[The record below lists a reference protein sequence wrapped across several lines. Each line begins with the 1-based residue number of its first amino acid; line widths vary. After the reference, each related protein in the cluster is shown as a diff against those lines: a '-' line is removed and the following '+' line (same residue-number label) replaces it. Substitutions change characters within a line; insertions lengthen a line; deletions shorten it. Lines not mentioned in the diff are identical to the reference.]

1 MTYETRSVR
10 VHTLTTGT
18 SGFCPIVS
26 FMMIWSPVFLKSF
39 CWQSSIESPKFKIN
53 SQSQRLK
60 RISAGR
66 LLVFVLDALSPLTRF
81 PLSYLPSR
89 GRSSVLKTW
98 INNLNKSSL
107 PVKCNIWHQCSVTTS
122 SKLDCVKI
130 TVFIS
135 MWALPLSTHQRVPG
149 HLWGCHRLWGEGF
162 FLCKVQVCW
171 WIHWLER
178 LGERGR
184 TLELRFWNESAAPP
198 HPPGFHRDSLRQPP
212 AQARTAGVRTCWRKV
227 VFNPMY
233 TVLLPVENLKKKK
246 VKNVSEVLTLL
257 CSRSIPNTSRT
268 SRM

>member
-39 CWQSSIESPKFKIN
+39 CWQSSIESPKFKIK

-122 SKLDCVKI
+122 SKLDCQNNRLYFDVSL
-130 TVFIS
+130 TFINTPNGVRPS
-135 MWALPLSTHQRVPG
+135 LRVSQALRRGILSLKSPGLLVDPLVGASWRASANARTSLLKRVSCSTTPS
-149 HLWGCHRLWGEGF
+149 RLPP
-162 FLCKVQVCW
+162 
-171 WIHWLER
+171 WL
-178 LGERGR
+178 
-184 TLELRFWNESAAPP
+184 APP
-198 HPPGFHRDSLRQPP
+198 ASC
-212 AQARTAGVRTCWRKV
+212 AG
-227 VFNPMY
+227 
-233 TVLLPVENLKKKK
+233 
-246 VKNVSEVLTLL
+246 
-257 CSRSIPNTSRT
+257 
-268 SRM
+268 

>member
-1 MTYETRSVR
+1 MTYETRSMR

-39 CWQSSIESPKFKIN
+39 CWQSSIESPKFKIK

-122 SKLDCVKI
+122 SKLDCQNNRLYFDVSL
-130 TVFIS
+130 TFINT
-135 MWALPLSTHQRVPG
+135 PNGVRP
-149 HLWGCHRLWGEGF
+149 
-162 FLCKVQVCW
+162 
-171 WIHWLER
+171 
-178 LGERGR
+178 
-184 TLELRFWNESAAPP
+184 
-198 HPPGFHRDSLRQPP
+198 SLRVS
-212 AQARTAGVRTCWRKV
+212 QALRRGI
-227 VFNPMY
+227 
-233 TVLLPVENLKKKK
+233 LSL
-246 VKNVSEVLTLL
+246 
-257 CSRSIPNTSRT
+257 
-268 SRM
+268 